1 MITPCLLAALLLG
14 SPAPP
19 APKKL
24 PKRKAPQAPPAFQVR
39 IFTLPAL
46 LGEKVRDSNPLIG
59 RFFLPWTPPPDSK
72 PPQALLLSSMPIH
85 WLPCD
90 PDASKPFASPDDLK
104 EILSFWAGAKLG
116 TQLKESIQ
124 KVDSPWDT
132 TLDRFMVSQTPEA
145 MKKIEEF
152 LRTLQQGLRPR
163 YSFKAVLFLAPDNRT
178 DKPFQVMDPI
188 RGEAIFQDL
197 ENGRLGRVLYIA
209 RGNCMAWD
217 SIFLGKTRSVS
228 FVPDLE
234 VEIAQKASIAN
245 PETRTLKLNQGLA
258 LAPKPSL
265 KGEATEIS
273 GLVIFQEP
281 KTSPKAMGLQTTRP
295 RMIIEKAKI
304 ENLQMEFSLSF
315 KDRLALLLAPGGW
328 RRPNLRV
335 LLLAK
340 RLDPAPDFPEGRA
353 ILSPFC
359 ISTSFAAGFF
369 ENRWIPSY
377 PSWEFFLELLN
388 GDKFDRLKYLQINT
402 GIFLKG
408 PKEALNRAISLAE
421 SIYKEFQRKFRLE
434 VIREKIPV
442 EPYGLEENDWTPLGL
457 PTVIPCLGG
466 RSAFALLG
474 EEENYVSDYDGE
486 VAAKTEISD
495 PQVKRTF
502 DGSQVLVRVD
512 PAGEVCAV
520 KLDIL
525 EQSLLGFR
533 RIPSAEITKCGTI
546 EAPDL
551 RWVHWNRRY
560 LMRPGETRLLGF
572 GPPRRVGDRLY
583 RTRVSIRLLE
593 D

>member
-19 APKKL
+19 APKKPL
-24 PKRKAPQAPPAFQVR
+24 QKKAPPAFQVR

-46 LGEKVRDSNPLIG
+46 LGEKLRDSNPLIG
-59 RFFLPWTPPPDSK
+59 RIFLPWTPPPDSK

-90 PDASKPFASPDDLK
+90 PDASKPFASPGDLK
-104 EILSFWAGAKLG
+104 EILSCWAGEKLG
-116 TQLKESIQ
+116 TQSRESIR
-124 KVDSPWDT
+124 KVDSALDT
-132 TLDRFMVSQTPEA
+132 PPDRIMVSQTPEA
-145 MKKIEEF
+145 MKKIEEY

-163 YSFKAVLFLAPDNRT
+163 YSFKAVLFLAPRNRT
-178 DKPFQVMDPI
+178 DKPFQVLDPT
-188 RGEAIFQDL
+188 RGEAIFQEI
-197 ENGRLGRVLYIA
+197 ENGRFGRVLHIA

-228 FVPDLE
+228 FIPDLE

-258 LAPKPSL
+258 LAPTPSFRCN
-265 KGEATEIS
+265 ATEIS

-281 KTSPKAMGLQTTRP
+281 KASPKAMGLQTIRP
-295 RMIIEKAKI
+295 RMIIEKARI

-315 KDRLALLLAPGGW
+315 KDRLALLMAPGGW

-340 RLDPAPDFPEGRA
+340 RLDPTPDFPEGRA
-353 ILSPFC
+353 ILSP
-359 ISTSFAAGFF
+359 IYTSTSFSVGFF
-369 ENRWIPSY
+369 DNKWASSY
-377 PSWEFFLELLN
+377 PSCDFFLDILK
-388 GDKFDRLKYLQINT
+388 GDKFDRLNFLQMNT

-408 PKEALNRAISLAE
+408 PKEVLNRAISLAE
-421 SIYKEFQRKFRLE
+421 SIYKGFQRKFRME

-442 EPYGLEENDWTPLGL
+442 EPYGVEEKDWTLLGL

-466 RSAFALLG
+466 RSAFVLLG
-474 EEENYVSDYDGE
+474 EEENYVSDYDEE

-502 DGSQVLVRVD
+502 DGSQILVRVD

-572 GPPRRVGDRLY
+572 GPPRRIGDRLY
-583 RTRVSIRLLE
+583 RTRVSIRLIE